1 MATDHAHNHTS
12 HHHASHHHAP
22 RALAPTASLLRL
34 SATWRLAGAAGLALV
49 LWALVGWALQP

>member
-49 LWALVGWALQP
+49 LWALVGWAL